1 MVASVADRASQRLK
15 TVASQRDF
23 FSPCRHQHAR
33 PAFNTLQGDF
43 TYQCPQQPPPNPQ
56 PARTNPSIHNPTSQQ
71 PRHANF
77 PQRRQQAPR
86 NDGRRETLLH
96 VARRQ
101 KDPRP
106 RSANYSRPSVPCR
119 SRTSLGRMT
128 PTGPGPKS
136 SRAVGWR
143 RSWTCPLVLG
153 RPRMSCPWLSLRA
166 TRLRHYG
173 NGLPVGASVPTSRE
187 STLGNL
193 GLTGTHAS
201 AGS

>member
-23 FSPCRHQHAR
+23 LVRAATSMRGR
-33 PAFNTLQGDF
+33 PSTHSKEIS
-43 TYQCPQQPPPNPQ
+43 
-56 PARTNPSIHNPTSQQ
+56 RTNVHSNHHRTHNQPEPTPSIHNPTSQQ

-143 RSWTCPLVLG
+143 RSWTCRSFRP
-153 RPRMSCPWLSLRA
+153 PRMSCPWLSLRA
-166 TRLRHYG
+166 TSSKGY
-173 NGLPVGASVPTSRE
+173 ASGPREDVCRRIGRGCSGQLSR
-187 STLGNL
+187 SRSL
-193 GLTGTHAS
+193 AS
-201 AGS
+201 PKE